1 MSQYLEKMN
10 YKKMKFEQE
19 ISKLIEILEVGGTIL
34 YPSDTVWGL
43 GCDATSEI
51 AVSKIYEIKKR
62 KFSKSM
68 IVLVS
73 GIEMLNDFVGFIP
86 NKALDLLKKEIKPL
100 TIIYSGAKNLA
111 KNVISDDGTIA
122 IRIPKDDFC
131 LALINEFKKPI
142 ISTSAN
148 VSGEETPL
156 NFRSIKDSIK
166 SNVDYIVKYRQNE
179 INESNPSIIVKIEGE
194 NLIYLRK

>member
-1 MSQYLEKMN
+1 
-10 YKKMKFEQE
+10 MKFDQE
-19 ISKLIEILEVGGTIL
+19 IFKVIEILEIGGTIL
-34 YPSDTVWGL
+34 YPTDTVWGL
-43 GCDATSEI
+43 GCDATNEI

-62 KFSKSM
+62 EFSKSM

-73 GIEMLNDFVGFIP
+73 GIEMLNDFVESIP
-86 NKALDLLKKEIKPL
+86 TKALYLLQNETKAL

-131 LALINEFKKPI
+131 LSLINEFKKPI

-148 VSGEETPL
+148 VSGEQTPT
-156 NFRSIKDSIK
+156 NFSSIKDSIK
-166 SNVDYIVKYRQNE
+166 TNVDFIVKYRQNE
-179 INESNPSIIVKIEGE
+179 IKESNPSIIVKIEGE
-194 NLIYLRK
+194 NLIYLRR